1 MWGKKKPAAKCL
13 PDGTWLRRAAALAVL
28 LALVVGT
35 QQWGWGYVR
44 GSTNLRNRQSALGR
58 QIQKQREELNEIKL
72 QERQTRQR
80 LAQVGSELD
89 RTNRDMQ
96 TARGKWLLAQQR
108 EAEAKKG
115 YEAAEVKYGNQK
127 EAFQERIVELY
138 MKGDTTYLEVLLE
151 ATDFYDV
158 VNRAYLCKKLMEAD
172 MKLFA
177 SIRQEKETLA
187 KAKQLWNE
195 RAADAQ
201 ATQASLKDKEGVLAT
216 VQKRHQVLLASTVE
230 QRKQAERDLAVLEQA
245 NRDVEAMI
253 RQMMRSGQMGRAP
266 RWSGSY
272 LVPLSGTITSGFGYR
287 FHPILRQ
294 VKMHTGVDIAAPVG
308 TSIIAS
314 AGGVVVFSGWMKGYG
329 KMVMLDHGGGI
340 STLYAHCSSLAV
352 SVGQQVRQGQLVGR
366 VGLTGL
372 TTGPHLHWEKRVN
385 GRPVNPL

>member
-352 SVGQQVRQGQLVGR
+352 SVGQQVRQGQVVGR